1 MAEVYIKSNS
11 PSYHQIFWNGEA
23 SDVDSLLP
31 TVKVYDITQD
41 PTITPAINPST
52 ILTTLTAS
60 KDETNVG
67 LYYVTVPYQ
76 YTDRNRTLKLKW
88 EYIVGGT
95 NISSDHVVYVVTP
108 YTDLTQSAVDLGFST
123 DPSDPDYKTY
133 KQLQAAEKYARKVI
147 EDYTGQDFYLS
158 DQTYVVYGAGSDSLP
173 LPQRIV
179 SLHSL
184 YSNDILLVNNL
195 TNVNNWNYTTQ
206 ISESGFGIR
215 INRAGM
221 LDNTVYTANGMV
233 PPTIHDNT
241 YGVFGNGAAY
251 KVYGRFGWEEVPDN
265 VELACLELMK
275 DYFEKDSVWR
285 NKYVKNIQTFDW
297 NIEYTGDSTSGTG
310 NLYVDQ
316 LLSPYVI
323 SNMVVI

>member
-1 MAEVYIKSNS
+1 MAEVYLNS
-11 PSYHQIFWNGEA
+11 SSPITHQVFWQGAA
-23 SDVDSLLP
+23 SDVDSSLP

-41 PTITPAINPST
+41 PTISPAINPST
-52 ILTTLTAS
+52 ILTTLTAA

-67 LYYVTVPYQ
+67 LYSVNIPYA

-88 EYIVGGT
+88 EYVVGAT
-95 NISSDHVVYVVTP
+95 SVSIDHTVFVVTP
-108 YTDLTQSAVDLGFST
+108 YTDLTQSAVELGYST
-123 DPSDPDYKTY
+123 DPSDPNYKTY

-147 EDYTGQDFYLS
+147 EDFTGQDFYLS
-158 DQTYVVYGAGSDSLP
+158 DQTYIVYGSGSDSLP
-173 LPQRIV
+173 LPQKIT

-184 YSNDILLVNNL
+184 SVDDRLLVNNL
-195 TNVNNWNYTTQ
+195 TNVNNWNYSVQ
-206 ISESGFGIR
+206 ISESQFGIR
-215 INRAGM
+215 INRANM

-233 PPTIHDNT
+233 PPSIHENDF
-241 YGVFGNGAAY
+241 GVFANGAAY

-265 VELACLELMK
+265 IELACLELMK
-275 DYFEKDSVWR
+275 DYFAKDGIWR

-297 NIEYTGDSTSGTG
+297 NIEYSGDSTSGTG

-323 SNMVVI
+323 SNMVVV